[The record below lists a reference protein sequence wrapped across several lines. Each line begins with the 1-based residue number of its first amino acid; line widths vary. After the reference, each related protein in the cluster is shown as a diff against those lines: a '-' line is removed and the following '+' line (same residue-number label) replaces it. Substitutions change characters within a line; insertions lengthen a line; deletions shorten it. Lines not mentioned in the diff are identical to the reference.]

1 MAQLHLM
8 IIGENIIIW
17 LHLHA
22 TYHVTFC
29 VDRERDKKK
38 GSWMRPNRSCISNT
52 LHPVSMSKW
61 KAHQKKKT
69 RWPTK
74 NYLNTYERYKNH
86 KIQRVLDRSHLHCC
100 CKYILI
106 ADWNRWFIECMVC
119 FYEAV
124 RSILE
129 RLNVSNGIDRNCKF
143 WCISGNTFIC

>member
-1 MAQLHLM
+1 MPLTMLHFVW
-8 IIGENIIIW
+8 IESVIKKRGAE
-17 LHLHA
+17 
-22 TYHVTFC
+22 C
-29 VDRERDKKK
+29 VQIVLVYQTHCIQFRCRNERPI
-38 GSWMRPNRSCISNT
+38 R
-52 LHPVSMSKW
+52 
-61 KAHQKKKT
+61 KKT

-100 CKYILI
+100 CKCILI

-129 RLNVSNGIDRNCKF
+129 RLNVCNGIDRNCKF